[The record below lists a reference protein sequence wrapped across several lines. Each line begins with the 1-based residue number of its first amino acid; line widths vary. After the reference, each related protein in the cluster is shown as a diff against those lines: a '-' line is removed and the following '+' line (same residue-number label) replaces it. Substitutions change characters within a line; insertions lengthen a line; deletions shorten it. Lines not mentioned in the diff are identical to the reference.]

1 MLNMNPWNTIQQLE
15 ADNSSLAKQAI
26 LKDALAYS
34 CPEDKQG
41 TIADYSDNDFI
52 LGIQWALDPL
62 VTFGVKQVPIRE
74 GADGEGLPM
83 KEFEELASQ
92 LQHRALT
99 GHAARD
105 AIIQDMEMATNE
117 QWNDW
122 YRRILI
128 KDLRCG
134 TGAKL
139 INKVVPDTIPL
150 FGCML
155 AHDGAKHPK
164 KIEGVCYIEYKYD
177 GVRVL
182 AIVQNGDAT
191 LYSRNGKLLE
201 NFPHINEALSKPEFE
216 GLVFDG
222 EVMSD
227 DFQTLM
233 RQVHRKE
240 GAQTEDSYLAVFD
253 MLTLEEFNEGGT
265 SMSAVDRRD
274 RLTDLSGE
282 FNYRIQLVEATL
294 VNLDLDEGQV
304 KFKDMNKLALDEGY
318 EGLMIKPAHEGYKC
332 KRSHAWL
339 KIKPFI
345 EVTLEVVGT
354 EEGTGKNEGMLGAL
368 VVEGNDDGKFFHLNV
383 GSGLTDD
390 MRKDVWAVKDAV
402 IGQLVEIRAD
412 AATQSQDAEDTWS
425 LRFPRFKTFR
435 GFELGEKL

>member
-1 MLNMNPWNTIQQLE
+1 MLPYNIIQQLE
-15 ADNSSLAKQAI
+15 SNNSSLFKQ
-26 LKDALAYS
+26 DVLA
-34 CPEDKQG
+34 QN
-41 TIADYSDNDFI
+41 IDNQEFI
-52 LGIQWALDPL
+52 NGATKCLDPL
-62 VTFGVKQVPIRE
+62 ITFGVKQVPFSE
-74 GADGEGLPM
+74 QDGTGITFD
-83 KEFEELASQ
+83 EFNDLATDLEFRQ
-92 LQHRALT
+92 LT

-105 AIIQDMEMATNE
+105 AIQALCDKATNE

-139 INKVVPDTIPL
+139 FNKVQKDIIPL

-164 KIEGVCYIEYKYD
+164 KITGECFIEYKYD
-177 GVRVL
+177 GVRVI
-182 AIVQNGDAT
+182 AIVRNGDAT

-201 NFPHINEALSKPEFE
+201 NFPHINEALSRPEFE

-222 EVMSD
+222 EVMSE

-233 RQVHRKE
+233 KQVHRKE

-253 MLTLEEFNEGGT
+253 MLTLAEFNAGGT
-265 SMSAVDRRD
+265 DMTAFDRRE
-274 RLTDLSGE
+274 RLISLQPL
-282 FNYRIQLVEATL
+282 FNYRLQLVEA
-294 VNLDLDEGQV
+294 VMLDLDTDKGQES
-304 KFKDMNKLALDEGY
+304 FKAMNKQALAEGY
-318 EGLMIKPAHEGYKC
+318 EGLMIKPIDQGYKC

-345 EVTLEVVGT
+345 EVTLKVVAL
-354 EEGTGKNEGMLGAL
+354 EEGTGKNEGLLGAL
-368 VVEGNDDGKFFHLNV
+368 VVEGDDDGKFFHLNV
-383 GSGLTDD
+383 GSGLTDEN
-390 MRKDVWAVKDAV
+390 REQIWADQDNV

>member
-1 MLNMNPWNTIQQLE
+1 MNPWNIIQKLE
-15 ADNSSLAKQAI
+15 SNNSSLFKQDVIKENIDNEVFIAGAK
-26 LKDALAYS
+26 L
-34 CPEDKQG
+34 
-41 TIADYSDNDFI
+41 
-52 LGIQWALDPL
+52 ALDPL
-62 VTFGVKQVPIRE
+62 VTFGVKQVPFSE
-74 GADGEGLPM
+74 TDGAGVEIGQVH
-83 KEFEELASQ
+83 EVFHQ
-92 LQHRALT
+92 LINRQLT

-105 AIIQDMEMATNE
+105 AIQALCDQATNE

-139 INKVVPDTIPL
+139 INKVQVDTIPL

-164 KIEGVCYIEYKYD
+164 KIAGECFVEYKYD
-177 GVRVL
+177 GVRVI
-182 AIVQNGDAT
+182 AIVQNGSAT
-191 LYSRNGKLLE
+191 LHSRNGKLLE
-201 NFPHINEALSKPEFE
+201 NFPHIEEALSKPEFE

-222 EVMSD
+222 EVMSE
-227 DFQTLM
+227 DFQALM
-233 RQVHRKE
+233 KQVHRKE

-253 MLTLEEFNEGGT
+253 MLTLDEFNAGGT
-265 SMSAVDRRD
+265 GMNAIARRD
-274 RLTDLSGE
+274 RIEQLSGL

-294 VNLDLDEGQV
+294 MNLDTDDGQA
-304 KFKDMNKLALDEGY
+304 KFQAMNKLALEEGY
-318 EGLMIKPAHEGYKC
+318 EGLMIKPTHEGYKC

-345 EVTLEVVGT
+345 EVTLKVVSL
-354 EEGTGKNEGMLGAL
+354 EEGTGKNEGLLGAL
-368 VVEGNDDGKFFHLNV
+368 VVEGEDDGKYFKLNV
-383 GSGLTDD
+383 GSGLTDEN
-390 MRKDVWAVKDAV
+390 REQIWADQDAV

>member
-1 MLNMNPWNTIQQLE
+1 MNPCNIIQQLE
-15 ADNSSLAKQAI
+15 SDNSSLAKQQI
-26 LKDALAYS
+26 LKDNIDNA
-34 CPEDKQG
+34 EF
-41 TIADYSDNDFI
+41 IAGSTMC
-52 LGIQWALDPL
+52 LDPL
-62 VTFGVKQVPIRE
+62 VTFGVKQVPTTDTD
-74 GADGEGLPM
+74 GPGVGWDLFKTLADKLI
-83 KEFEELASQ
+83 A
-92 LQHRALT
+92 RDLT

-105 AIIQDMEMATNE
+105 AIQTLADHSTID

-139 INKVVPDTIPL
+139 FNKVQKDTIPL

-164 KIEGVCYIEYKYD
+164 KIVGECFIEYKYD
-177 GVRVL
+177 GVRVI

-201 NFPHINEALSKPEFE
+201 NFPHINEALSRSEFE

-222 EVMSD
+222 EVMSE

-253 MLTLEEFNEGGT
+253 MLTLEEFNAGGT
-265 SMSAVDRRD
+265 EHGAMFRRQRILD
-274 RLTDLSGE
+274 ISSN
-282 FNYRIQLVEATL
+282 FNYRIQLVDAT
-294 VNLDLDEGQV
+294 VVDLDTDEGQV
-304 KFKDMNKLALDEGY
+304 QFKDMNKLALAEGY
-318 EGLMIKPAHEGYKC
+318 EGLMIKPINDPYKC

-345 EVTLEVVGT
+345 EVTLEVVGV

-368 VVEGNDDGKFFHLNV
+368 VVAGNDDGKDFHLNV

-412 AATQSQDAEDTWS
+412 AATQSQDADDVWS

>member
-1 MLNMNPWNTIQQLE
+1 MEAWKIIQELE
-15 ADNSSLAKQAI
+15 SDNSSLFKQSVLEQHIGAFGNKEFVEG
-26 LKDALAYS
+26 LQL
-34 CPEDKQG
+34 C
-41 TIADYSDNDFI
+41 
-52 LGIQWALDPL
+52 LDPL
-62 VTFGVKQVPIRE
+62 VTFGVKQVPITSTM
-74 GADGEGLPM
+74 GAGVSWHDFKLLAN
-83 KEFEELASQ
+83 ELIN
-92 LQHRALT
+92 RGLT
-99 GHAARD
+99 GYAARD
-105 AIIQDMEMATNE
+105 AIQTMAENCTID

-139 INKVVPDTIPL
+139 INKVQKDTIPL

-164 KIEGVCYIEYKYD
+164 KITGDCFIEYKYD
-177 GVRVL
+177 GVRVI

-222 EVMSD
+222 EVMSE

-233 RQVHRKE
+233 KQVHRKE
-240 GAQTEDSYLAVFD
+240 GAQTEDSYLAIFD
-253 MLTLEEFNEGGT
+253 MLTLEEFNAGGT
-265 SMSAVDRRD
+265 DMTAFERRE
-274 RLTDLSGE
+274 RLISVSSYFG
-282 FNYRIQLVEATL
+282 YRTQLVQAINL
-294 VNLDLDEGQV
+294 NLDSENGQEA
-304 KFKDMNKLALDEGY
+304 FKEMNKLALEEGY
-318 EGLMIKPAHEGYKC
+318 EGLMIKPIDQGYKC

-345 EVTLEVVGT
+345 EVTLKVVAL
-354 EEGTGKNEGMLGAL
+354 EEGTGKNEGGLGAL
-368 VVEGNDDGKFFHLNV
+368 VVEGDDDGKFFHLNV
-383 GSGLTDD
+383 GSGLTDEN
-390 MRKDVWAVKDAV
+390 REQIWADQDNV